1 MGITFSITE
10 SEQLIHAMK
19 YNLTT
24 ATTIIESLSIG
35 CDQLID
41 TLSSS
46 ELNGIAYNSG
56 KELFLGVIV
65 PSITKIKMAIDD
77 IQTDLH
83 AYEQAHSVVSEYGNL
98 DMSNLKKHIKLKQ
111 QQLDQVTAQLKRN
124 QDFFN
129 QVQSVVIGDLEN
141 IWSQNYVLN
150 QIKSHLE
157 YGIEDLNT
165 RLDKLSWFISNV
177 GNYFSDSLTV
187 LELAIQSVIELR
199 QVTDEENE

>member
-24 ATTIIESLSIG
+24 TTTIIESLSIG

-83 AYEQAHSVVSEYGNL
+83 SYEQAHSVVSEYGNL
-98 DMSNLKKHIKLKQ
+98 DMSNLKKQLKLKQ

-129 QVQSVVIGDLEN
+129 KVQSVVIGDLEN

-157 YGIEDLNT
+157 FGIEDLNT
-165 RLDKLSWFISNV
+165 RIDKLSWFISNV

-187 LELAIQSVIELR
+187 LDLAIQSVTELR

>member
-24 ATTIIESLSIG
+24 TTTIIESLSIG

-83 AYEQAHSVVSEYGNL
+83 SYEQAHSVVSEYGNL
-98 DMSNLKKHIKLKQ
+98 DMSNLKKQLKLKQ

-129 QVQSVVIGDLEN
+129 KVQSVVIGDLEN

-157 YGIEDLNT
+157 FGIEDLNT
-165 RLDKLSWFISNV
+165 RIDKLSWFISNV

-187 LELAIQSVIELR
+187 LELAIQSVTELR